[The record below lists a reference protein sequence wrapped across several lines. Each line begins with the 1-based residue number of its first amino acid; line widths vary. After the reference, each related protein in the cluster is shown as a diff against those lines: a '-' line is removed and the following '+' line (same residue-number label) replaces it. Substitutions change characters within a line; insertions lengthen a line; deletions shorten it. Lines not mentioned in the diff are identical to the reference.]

1 MLNRMCKYMPQFII
15 DIWNNT
21 FIGFSLFSII
31 WGTYNFFSHIC
42 PNEPEPTDEE
52 IEELSVSPFEK

>member
-1 MLNRMCKYMPQFII
+1 MPQFII

-31 WGTYNFFSHIC
+31 C

-52 IEELSVSPFEK
+52 IEELGVSPFEK

>member
-1 MLNRMCKYMPQFII
+1 MPQFII

-52 IEELSVSPFEK
+52 IEELGVSPFEK